1 MGIKSIEMLMTPEEL
16 DFWGKIV
23 NDAVVV
29 KPKKLKRY
37 HRNSAWSSLVY
48 FDKYMDLGLPN
59 IMFLSEE
66 ESAILLYDLTHFPL
80 EQVLARYYSTY
91 SDPLASSN

>member
-1 MGIKSIEMLMTPEEL
+1 MGIKSVEMLMTPEEL

-29 KPKKLKRY
+29 KPKKLTRY
-37 HRNSAWSSLVY
+37 HRQTAWSSLVY

-66 ESAILLYDLTHFPL
+66 ESALLLYDLTHFPL
-80 EQVLARYYSTY
+80 EQVLARHYSTY
-91 SDPLASSN
+91 SDPLASSK